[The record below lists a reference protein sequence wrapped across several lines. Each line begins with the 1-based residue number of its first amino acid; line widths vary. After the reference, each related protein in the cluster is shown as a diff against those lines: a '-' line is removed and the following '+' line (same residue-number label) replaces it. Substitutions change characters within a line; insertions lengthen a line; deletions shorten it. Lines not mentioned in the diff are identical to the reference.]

1 MLMRQFVL
9 NHASLVAERQ
19 ADVVPLL
26 RDVVGGMTMLLNKN
40 VANPI
45 LRMYSENP
53 QIQCPASLSLNDLIW
68 SDALKKERDLR
79 YFLIG
84 VISKTSLLDNL
95 EENYKDRFI
104 GCEYLSSSSSVGRSI
119 SLTPDEGAPLVLCA
133 VTDWIATGFAT
144 NDWDCEQ
151 IVVHFSELQDDS
163 SIENVSELVDNLTRD
178 SHASFIIRTHYSKI
192 QSALSKD
199 TFWDSK
205 YSAFPSLKFGHDVK
219 KHISNLQVRDLSPL
233 IKKLAS
239 LDQSCEQWKN
249 EDLDFP
255 KFNCK
260 VSKES
265 ESVRN
270 SPNLYNL
277 RVFASSDGSQKFFE
291 WHARF
296 GSSGRIHFRIL
307 EDIKNIEIGYVGPHL
322 PTRKFP

>member
-9 NHASLVAERQ
+9 NHASLVAESQ

-26 RDVVGGMTMLLNKN
+26 KDVVEGMAILVKKN
-40 VANPI
+40 VADAI
-45 LRMYSENP
+45 LHSDNP
-53 QIQCPASLSLNDLIW
+53 QIRCPAPLPLIDFIW
-68 SDALKKERDLR
+68 SDTLEIEKELKI
-79 YFLIG
+79 FLSKI
-84 VISKTSLLDNL
+84 ISKISTFDNL

-104 GCEYLSSSSSVGRSI
+104 GCDYLSSSSSEGRSI

-144 NDWDCEQ
+144 NDWDCKQ
-151 IVVHFSELQDDS
+151 IEVHFNEIQDDS
-163 SIENVSELVDNLTRD
+163 SFENVYEFVDNLTRQC
-178 SHASFIIRTHYSKI
+178 HASYIIKNHCDKI
-192 QSALSKD
+192 QSALSID
-199 TFWDSK
+199 TFWNYK
-205 YSAFPSLKFGHDVK
+205 FSAFPSLRFGYDVE
-219 KHISNLQVRDLSPL
+219 KHISNLQVRYLSPL

-239 LDQSCEQWKN
+239 LDQSCEQWKK

-270 SPNLYNL
+270 NPNLYNL
-277 RVFASSDGSQKFFE
+277 RVFASSDGSRKFFE

-307 EDIKNIEIGYVGPHL
+307 EDNKKIEIGYIGPHL
-322 PTRKFP
+322 PTKKFP